1 MIVTDKTM
9 KLGNYY

>member
-9 KLGNYY
+9 KFGNYY